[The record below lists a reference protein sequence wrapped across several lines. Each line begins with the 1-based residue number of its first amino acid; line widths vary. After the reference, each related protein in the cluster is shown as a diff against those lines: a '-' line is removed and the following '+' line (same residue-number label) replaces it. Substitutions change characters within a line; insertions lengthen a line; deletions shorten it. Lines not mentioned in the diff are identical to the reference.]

1 MKDKLSAD
9 APMEGWPHRS
19 SSRFEHSGG
28 MRWHVQ
34 QMGSGPLV
42 LLLHGTGASTHSW
55 AGLAPL
61 LADFCTVL
69 AVDLPGHGYTDLAVG
84 RGMSLP
90 GMARELA
97 ALLDE
102 MGMVPDLTVGHSAG
116 AAILVRMCL
125 DDAIQPAALISLNG
139 ALLPLPGLSG
149 RVFPG
154 AAKLLAA
161 IPPVPRLLAQ
171 HGAQRL
177 FVEQLIRQT
186 GSTLDSTA
194 LDHYRTLVGSPEHI
208 NGTMQMMANWN
219 LESLERELPGLQ
231 VPLYLLACRNDKAI
245 AYTEATRI
253 KVQMPDASLQVLSDL
268 GHLGHEEDPA
278 LFAKLINS
286 IAIEVGLPVAP
297 VPPQS

>member
-1 MKDKLSAD
+1 MRDKQSPD

-19 SSRFEHSGG
+19 SSRFVRSGG

-34 QMGSGPLV
+34 QMGDGPLI

-61 LADFCTVL
+61 LAESCSVL
-69 AVDLPGHGYTDLAVG
+69 AVDLPGHGYTDLAAG
-84 RGMSLP
+84 HGMSLP
-90 GMARELA
+90 GMAQGIA

-102 MGMVPDLTVGHSAG
+102 MGMAPALSVGHSAG

-149 RVFPG
+149 RLFPG

-161 IPPVPRLLAQ
+161 LPPVPRLLAQ
-171 HGAQRL
+171 HGAQRM

-208 NGTMQMMANWN
+208 NGSMQMMANWN
-219 LESLERELPGLQ
+219 LQSLERELPDLR
-231 VPLYLLACRNDKAI
+231 VPLYLLACRNDRAI

-253 KVQMPDASLQVLSDL
+253 KVQMPDAKLQVLPDL
-268 GHLGHEEDPA
+268 GHLGHEEDPE
-278 LFAKLINS
+278 LFATLIKS
-286 IAIEVGLPVAP
+286 IASEVGLPGAAVAP
-297 VPPQS
+297 VR